1 MKNFSK
7 VKLKKY
13 GFVWTIMAYPML
25 LFIVFYLVCNFG
37 SLVMAFQKRDFLGNV
52 TGWVGFANFTKFVK
66 DIAETELMST
76 ALKNTCLMYG
86 TDLLIVLPL
95 QLLFSY
101 YLFRKIPGHKAIRF
115 IVMLPSII
123 SGFVVCLVFKKFVE
137 GALPSM
143 MKNLFGLKTFP
154 NLISEVKYTF
164 KTVLFYNVWMSFTT
178 ALVMYSNAMNKF
190 RTRFWKAVKS
200 TAWKGACRK
209 CFILFCHDFPD
220 DYYLPHYGIQRVFVD
235 ERTSGGFL
243 QVQCA
248 AIFLYA
254 GVLFLHTGG
263 RLLQPDHVPV
273 SCGGRIDYDDYHGS
287 FDLPFEIRAGKI
299 RTQHR
304 VLR

>member
-1 MKNFSK
+1 MKNFSI

-178 ALVMYSNAMNKF
+178 ALVMYSNAMNQ
-190 RTRFWKAVKS
+190 VS
-200 TAWKGACRK
+200 DE
-209 CFILFCHDFPD
+209 IL
-220 DYYLPHYGIQRVFVD
+220 
-235 ERTSGGFL
+235 ES
-243 QVQCA
+243 
-248 AIFLYA
+248 
-254 GVLFLHTGG
+254 
-263 RLLQPDHVPV
+263 
-273 SCGGRIDYDDYHGS
+273 
-287 FDLPFEIRAGKI
+287 GKI
-299 RTQHR
+299 DGVEGGLQEMFYL
-304 VLR
+304 VLPMIFPTITTFLITGFSAFLSMSGPLVAFFKFNAPQSSYTLGYFFYIQVAGSSSQIMYPYLAAGGLIMTIIMAPLTFLLKYVLEKYGPSTEY

>member
-164 KTVLFYNVWMSFTT
+164 KTVLFYNVWMSFTN
-178 ALVMYSNAMNKF
+178 ALVMYSNAMNQ
-190 RTRFWKAVKS
+190 VS
-200 TAWKGACRK
+200 DE
-209 CFILFCHDFPD
+209 IL
-220 DYYLPHYGIQRVFVD
+220 
-235 ERTSGGFL
+235 ES
-243 QVQCA
+243 
-248 AIFLYA
+248 
-254 GVLFLHTGG
+254 
-263 RLLQPDHVPV
+263 
-273 SCGGRIDYDDYHGS
+273 
-287 FDLPFEIRAGKI
+287 GKI
-299 RTQHR
+299 DGVEGGLQEMFYL
-304 VLR
+304 VLPMIFPTITTFLITGFSAFLSMSGPLVAFFKFNAPQSSYTLGYFFYIQVAGSSSQIMYPYLAAGGLIMTIIMAPLTFLLKYVLEKYGPSTEY

>member
-178 ALVMYSNAMNKF
+178 ALVMYSNAMNQ
-190 RTRFWKAVKS
+190 VS
-200 TAWKGACRK
+200 DE
-209 CFILFCHDFPD
+209 IL
-220 DYYLPHYGIQRVFVD
+220 
-235 ERTSGGFL
+235 ES
-243 QVQCA
+243 
-248 AIFLYA
+248 
-254 GVLFLHTGG
+254 
-263 RLLQPDHVPV
+263 
-273 SCGGRIDYDDYHGS
+273 
-287 FDLPFEIRAGKI
+287 GKI
-299 RTQHR
+299 DGVEGGLQEMFYL
-304 VLR
+304 VLPMIFPTITTFLITGFSAFLSMSGPLVAFFKFNAPQSSYTLGYFFYIQVAGSSSQIMYPYLAAGGLIMTIIMAPLTFLLKYVLENYGPSTEY

>member
-178 ALVMYSNAMNKF
+178 ALVMYSNAMNQ
-190 RTRFWKAVKS
+190 VS
-200 TAWKGACRK
+200 DE
-209 CFILFCHDFPD
+209 IL
-220 DYYLPHYGIQRVFVD
+220 
-235 ERTSGGFL
+235 ES
-243 QVQCA
+243 
-248 AIFLYA
+248 
-254 GVLFLHTGG
+254 
-263 RLLQPDHVPV
+263 
-273 SCGGRIDYDDYHGS
+273 
-287 FDLPFEIRAGKI
+287 GKI
-299 RTQHR
+299 DGVEGGLQEMFYL
-304 VLR
+304 VLPMIFPTITTFLITGFSAFLSMSGPLVAFFKFNAPQSSYTLGYFFYIQVAGSSSQIMYPYLAAGGLIMTIIMAPLTFLLKYFLEKYGPSTEY

>member
-1 MKNFSK
+1 
-7 VKLKKY
+7 
-13 GFVWTIMAYPML
+13 MAYPML

-86 TDLLIVLPL
+86 TDLFIVLPL

-178 ALVMYSNAMNKF
+178 ALVMYSNAMNQ
-190 RTRFWKAVKS
+190 VS
-200 TAWKGACRK
+200 DE
-209 CFILFCHDFPD
+209 IL
-220 DYYLPHYGIQRVFVD
+220 
-235 ERTSGGFL
+235 ES
-243 QVQCA
+243 
-248 AIFLYA
+248 
-254 GVLFLHTGG
+254 
-263 RLLQPDHVPV
+263 
-273 SCGGRIDYDDYHGS
+273 
-287 FDLPFEIRAGKI
+287 GKI
-299 RTQHR
+299 DGVEGGLQEMFYL
-304 VLR
+304 VLPMIFPTITTFLITGFSAFLSMSGPLVAFFKFNAPQSSYTLGYFFYIQVAGSSSQIMYPYLAAGGLIMTIIMAPLTFLLKYVLEKYGPSTEY

>member
-1 MKNFSK
+1 
-7 VKLKKY
+7 
-13 GFVWTIMAYPML
+13 MAYPML

-178 ALVMYSNAMNKF
+178 ALVMYSNAMNQ
-190 RTRFWKAVKS
+190 VS
-200 TAWKGACRK
+200 DE
-209 CFILFCHDFPD
+209 IL
-220 DYYLPHYGIQRVFVD
+220 
-235 ERTSGGFL
+235 ES
-243 QVQCA
+243 
-248 AIFLYA
+248 
-254 GVLFLHTGG
+254 
-263 RLLQPDHVPV
+263 
-273 SCGGRIDYDDYHGS
+273 
-287 FDLPFEIRAGKI
+287 GKI
-299 RTQHR
+299 DGVEGGLQEMFYL
-304 VLR
+304 VLPMIFPTITTFLITGFSAFLSMSGPLVALFKFNAPQSSYTLGYFFYIQVAGSSSQIMYPYLAAGGLIMTIIMAPLTFLLKYVLEKYGPSTEY

>member
-143 MKNLFGLKTFP
+143 MKNFFGLKTFP

-178 ALVMYSNAMNKF
+178 ALVMYSNAMNQ
-190 RTRFWKAVKS
+190 VS
-200 TAWKGACRK
+200 DE
-209 CFILFCHDFPD
+209 IL
-220 DYYLPHYGIQRVFVD
+220 
-235 ERTSGGFL
+235 ES
-243 QVQCA
+243 
-248 AIFLYA
+248 
-254 GVLFLHTGG
+254 
-263 RLLQPDHVPV
+263 
-273 SCGGRIDYDDYHGS
+273 
-287 FDLPFEIRAGKI
+287 GKI
-299 RTQHR
+299 DGVEGGLQEMFYL
-304 VLR
+304 VLPMIFPTITTFLITGFSAFLSMSGPLVAFFKFNAPQSSYTLGYFFYIQVAGSSSQIMYPYLAAGGLIMTIIMAPLTFLLKYVLEKYGPSTEY

>member
-178 ALVMYSNAMNKF
+178 ALVMYSNAMNQ
-190 RTRFWKAVKS
+190 VS
-200 TAWKGACRK
+200 DE
-209 CFILFCHDFPD
+209 IL
-220 DYYLPHYGIQRVFVD
+220 
-235 ERTSGGFL
+235 ES
-243 QVQCA
+243 
-248 AIFLYA
+248 
-254 GVLFLHTGG
+254 
-263 RLLQPDHVPV
+263 
-273 SCGGRIDYDDYHGS
+273 
-287 FDLPFEIRAGKI
+287 GKI
-299 RTQHR
+299 DGVEGGLQEMFYL
-304 VLR
+304 VLPMIFPTITTFLITGFSAFLSMSGPLVAFFKFNAPQSSYTLGYFFYIQVAASSSQIMYPYLAAGGLIMTIIMAPLTFLLKYVLEKYGPSTEY

>member
-178 ALVMYSNAMNKF
+178 ALVLYSNAMNQ
-190 RTRFWKAVKS
+190 VS
-200 TAWKGACRK
+200 DE
-209 CFILFCHDFPD
+209 IL
-220 DYYLPHYGIQRVFVD
+220 
-235 ERTSGGFL
+235 ES
-243 QVQCA
+243 
-248 AIFLYA
+248 
-254 GVLFLHTGG
+254 
-263 RLLQPDHVPV
+263 
-273 SCGGRIDYDDYHGS
+273 
-287 FDLPFEIRAGKI
+287 GKI
-299 RTQHR
+299 DGVEGGLQEMFYL
-304 VLR
+304 VLPMIFPTITTFLITGFSAFLSMSGPLVAFFKFNAPQSSYTLGYFFYIQVAGSSSQIMYPYLAAGGLIMTIIMAPLTFLLKYVLEKYGPSTEY

>member
-1 MKNFSK
+1 
-7 VKLKKY
+7 
-13 GFVWTIMAYPML
+13 MAYPML

-86 TDLLIVLPL
+86 ADLLIVLPL

-178 ALVMYSNAMNKF
+178 ALVMYSNAMNQ
-190 RTRFWKAVKS
+190 VS
-200 TAWKGACRK
+200 DE
-209 CFILFCHDFPD
+209 IL
-220 DYYLPHYGIQRVFVD
+220 
-235 ERTSGGFL
+235 ES
-243 QVQCA
+243 
-248 AIFLYA
+248 
-254 GVLFLHTGG
+254 
-263 RLLQPDHVPV
+263 
-273 SCGGRIDYDDYHGS
+273 
-287 FDLPFEIRAGKI
+287 GKI
-299 RTQHR
+299 DGVEGGLQEMFYL
-304 VLR
+304 VLPMIFPTITTFLITGFSAFLSMSGPLVAFFKFNAPQSSYTLGYFFYIQVAGSSSQIMYPYLAAGGLIMTIIMAPLTFLLKYVLEKYGPSTEY

>member
-1 MKNFSK
+1 
-7 VKLKKY
+7 
-13 GFVWTIMAYPML
+13 MAYPML

-66 DIAETELMST
+66 DLAETELMST

-101 YLFRKIPGHKAIRF
+101 YLFRKSPGHKAIRF

-178 ALVMYSNAMNKF
+178 ALVMYSNAMNQ
-190 RTRFWKAVKS
+190 VS
-200 TAWKGACRK
+200 DE
-209 CFILFCHDFPD
+209 IL
-220 DYYLPHYGIQRVFVD
+220 
-235 ERTSGGFL
+235 ES
-243 QVQCA
+243 
-248 AIFLYA
+248 
-254 GVLFLHTGG
+254 
-263 RLLQPDHVPV
+263 
-273 SCGGRIDYDDYHGS
+273 
-287 FDLPFEIRAGKI
+287 GKI
-299 RTQHR
+299 DGVEGGLQEMFYL
-304 VLR
+304 VLPMIFPTITTFLITGFSAFLSMSGPLVAFFKFNAPQSSYTLGYFFYIQVAGSSSQIMYPYLAAGGLIMTIIMAPLTFLLKYVLEKYGPSTEY

>member
-178 ALVMYSNAMNKF
+178 ALVMYSNAMNQ
-190 RTRFWKAVKS
+190 VS
-200 TAWKGACRK
+200 DE
-209 CFILFCHDFPD
+209 IL
-220 DYYLPHYGIQRVFVD
+220 
-235 ERTSGGFL
+235 ES
-243 QVQCA
+243 
-248 AIFLYA
+248 
-254 GVLFLHTGG
+254 
-263 RLLQPDHVPV
+263 
-273 SCGGRIDYDDYHGS
+273 
-287 FDLPFEIRAGKI
+287 GKI
-299 RTQHR
+299 DGVEGGLQEMFYL
-304 VLR
+304 VLPMIFPTITTFLITGFSAFLSMSGPLVAFFKFNAPQSSYTLGYFFYIQVAGSSSQIMYPYLAAGGLIMTIIMAPLTFLLKYVLEKYGPSTEY

>member
-178 ALVMYSNAMNKF
+178 ALVMYSNAMNQ
-190 RTRFWKAVKS
+190 VS
-200 TAWKGACRK
+200 DE
-209 CFILFCHDFPD
+209 IL
-220 DYYLPHYGIQRVFVD
+220 
-235 ERTSGGFL
+235 ES
-243 QVQCA
+243 
-248 AIFLYA
+248 
-254 GVLFLHTGG
+254 
-263 RLLQPDHVPV
+263 
-273 SCGGRIDYDDYHGS
+273 
-287 FDLPFEIRAGKI
+287 GKI
-299 RTQHR
+299 DGVEGGLQEMFYL
-304 VLR
+304 VLPMIFPTITTFLITGFSAFLSMSGPLVAFFKFNAPQSSYTLGYFFYIQVAGSSSQIMYPYLAAGGLIMTIIMAPLTFLLKYVLEKYGPGTEY

>member
-1 MKNFSK
+1 
-7 VKLKKY
+7 
-13 GFVWTIMAYPML
+13 MAYPML

-178 ALVMYSNAMNKF
+178 ALVMYSNAMNQ
-190 RTRFWKAVKS
+190 VS
-200 TAWKGACRK
+200 DE
-209 CFILFCHDFPD
+209 ILESGKIDGVEGGLQEMF
-220 DYYLPHYGIQRVFVD
+220 YLVLPM
-235 ERTSGGFL
+235 
-243 QVQCA
+243 
-248 AIFLYA
+248 IFLITGFSAFLSMSGPLVAFFKFNAPQSSYTLGYFFYIQVA
-254 GVLFLHTGG
+254 GSSSQIMYPYLAAGGLIMTIIMAPLTFLLKYVLEKYGPSTE
-263 RLLQPDHVPV
+263 
-273 SCGGRIDYDDYHGS
+273 Y
-287 FDLPFEIRAGKI
+287 
-299 RTQHR
+299 
-304 VLR
+304 

>member
-123 SGFVVCLVFKKFVE
+123 SGFVACLVFKKFVE

-178 ALVMYSNAMNKF
+178 ALVMYSNAMNQ
-190 RTRFWKAVKS
+190 VS
-200 TAWKGACRK
+200 DE
-209 CFILFCHDFPD
+209 IL
-220 DYYLPHYGIQRVFVD
+220 
-235 ERTSGGFL
+235 ES
-243 QVQCA
+243 
-248 AIFLYA
+248 
-254 GVLFLHTGG
+254 
-263 RLLQPDHVPV
+263 
-273 SCGGRIDYDDYHGS
+273 
-287 FDLPFEIRAGKI
+287 GKI
-299 RTQHR
+299 DGVEGGLQEMFYL
-304 VLR
+304 VLPMIFPTITTFLITGFSAFLSMSGPLVAFFKFNAPQSSYTLGYFFYIQVAGSSSQIMYPYLAAGGLIMTIIMAPLTFLLKYVLEKYGPSTEY

>member
-1 MKNFSK
+1 
-7 VKLKKY
+7 
-13 GFVWTIMAYPML
+13 MAYPML

-143 MKNLFGLKTFP
+143 MKNLFGMKTFP

-178 ALVMYSNAMNKF
+178 ALVMYSNAMNQ
-190 RTRFWKAVKS
+190 VS
-200 TAWKGACRK
+200 DE
-209 CFILFCHDFPD
+209 IL
-220 DYYLPHYGIQRVFVD
+220 
-235 ERTSGGFL
+235 ES
-243 QVQCA
+243 
-248 AIFLYA
+248 
-254 GVLFLHTGG
+254 
-263 RLLQPDHVPV
+263 
-273 SCGGRIDYDDYHGS
+273 
-287 FDLPFEIRAGKI
+287 GKI
-299 RTQHR
+299 DGVEGGLQEMFYL
-304 VLR
+304 VLPMIFPTITTFLITGFSAFLSMSGPLVAFFKFNAPQSSYTLGYFFYIQVAGSSSQIMYPYLAAGGLIMTIIMAPLTFLLKYVLEKYGPGTEY

>member
-143 MKNLFGLKTFP
+143 MKNLFGMKTFP

-178 ALVMYSNAMNKF
+178 ALVMYSNAMNQ
-190 RTRFWKAVKS
+190 VS
-200 TAWKGACRK
+200 DE
-209 CFILFCHDFPD
+209 IL
-220 DYYLPHYGIQRVFVD
+220 
-235 ERTSGGFL
+235 ES
-243 QVQCA
+243 
-248 AIFLYA
+248 
-254 GVLFLHTGG
+254 
-263 RLLQPDHVPV
+263 
-273 SCGGRIDYDDYHGS
+273 
-287 FDLPFEIRAGKI
+287 GKI
-299 RTQHR
+299 DGVEGGLQEMFYL
-304 VLR
+304 VLPMIFPTITTFLITGFSAFLSMSGPLVAFFKFNAPQSSYTLGYFFYIQVAGSSSQIMYPYLAAGGLIMTIIMAPLTFLLKYVLEKYGPSTEY

>member
-37 SLVMAFQKRDFLGNV
+37 SLVMAFQKRDFLGNG

-178 ALVMYSNAMNKF
+178 ALVMYSNAMNQ
-190 RTRFWKAVKS
+190 VS
-200 TAWKGACRK
+200 DE
-209 CFILFCHDFPD
+209 IL
-220 DYYLPHYGIQRVFVD
+220 
-235 ERTSGGFL
+235 ES
-243 QVQCA
+243 
-248 AIFLYA
+248 
-254 GVLFLHTGG
+254 
-263 RLLQPDHVPV
+263 
-273 SCGGRIDYDDYHGS
+273 
-287 FDLPFEIRAGKI
+287 GKI
-299 RTQHR
+299 DGVEGGLQEMFYL
-304 VLR
+304 VLPMIFPTITTFLITGFSAFLSMSGPLVAFFKFNAPQSSYTLGYFFYIQVAGSSSQIMYPYLAAGGLIMTIIMAPLTFLLKYVLEKYGPSTEY

>member
-1 MKNFSK
+1 
-7 VKLKKY
+7 
-13 GFVWTIMAYPML
+13 MAYPML

-178 ALVMYSNAMNKF
+178 ALVMYSNAMNQ
-190 RTRFWKAVKS
+190 VS
-200 TAWKGACRK
+200 DE
-209 CFILFCHDFPD
+209 IL
-220 DYYLPHYGIQRVFVD
+220 
-235 ERTSGGFL
+235 ES
-243 QVQCA
+243 
-248 AIFLYA
+248 
-254 GVLFLHTGG
+254 
-263 RLLQPDHVPV
+263 
-273 SCGGRIDYDDYHGS
+273 
-287 FDLPFEIRAGKI
+287 GKI
-299 RTQHR
+299 DGVEGGLQEMFYL
-304 VLR
+304 VLPMIFPTITTFLITGFSAFLSMSGPLVAFFKFNAPQSSYTLGYFFYIQVAGSSSQIMYPYLAAGGLIMTIIMAPLTFLLKYVLEKYGPSTEY